1 LRRPLADQSPM
12 PISPM
17 NSLEEAATWFESWL
31 ASAALPL
38 WASAGVH
45 PSTGAFREALTVAGA
60 PVAGGMR
67 ARVQARQIF
76 VFARAADAGLGPR
89 WRTVARRGFD
99 FYAAHYRRPDGQ
111 FAILANESGEVVDET
126 PHLYE
131 QAFSLLAMAALNASA
146 GEGESY
152 QGQAER
158 LLDALQGRRHA
169 AGGFREFGA
178 HPFQSNAAMHLLE
191 AALAWDE
198 LEPGSVWTTLA
209 GEIVALGLKHFI
221 DGDGGFLRE
230 FFDADWR
237 PTGGDD
243 GRWVE
248 PGHQFEWAWLLERWG
263 RARGEDKVRHAARI
277 LFQRGLQGVD
287 RRRGVAV
294 NVLWDD
300 LTVRDATARL
310 WPQTEYLKAALIFG
324 EPGEALGAANSLA
337 RYLEVPA
344 RGAWR
349 DKMLPD
355 GSFVDE
361 PAPATSF
368 YHISVAVL
376 ELLKHVSSGS
386 VAPPTETK

>member
-1 LRRPLADQSPM
+1 M
-12 PISPM
+12 
-17 NSLEEAATWFESWL
+17 
-31 ASAALPL
+31 
-38 WASAGVH
+38 
-45 PSTGAFREALTVAGA
+45 
-60 PVAGGMR
+60 
-67 ARVQARQIF
+67 
-76 VFARAADAGLGPR
+76 
-89 WRTVARRGFD
+89 
-99 FYAAHYRRPDGQ
+99 
-111 FAILANESGEVVDET
+111 
-126 PHLYE
+126 
-131 QAFSLLAMAALNASA
+131 
-146 GEGESY
+146 
-152 QGQAER
+152 
-158 LLDALQGRRHA
+158 
-169 AGGFREFGA
+169 
-178 HPFQSNAAMHLLE
+178 
-191 AALAWDE
+191 
-198 LEPGSVWTTLA
+198 A

-230 FFDADWR
+230 FFDGDWR
-237 PTGGDD
+237 PAGGDD

-263 RARGEDKVRHAARI
+263 RARGEAKVRHAARI